1 MSAQEPK
8 KPPACNPCRARRVLC
23 HPQSN
28 GAPCPRCAEKNHMYD
43 HSRSSRTAAEES
55 APRHN
60 DDVCSGTQ
68 KASSLRYMQGLL

>member
-28 GAPCPRCAEKNHMYD
+28 GTPCPRCAEKKIICTTTPVPRGRPRKNPLPDTTTM
-43 HSRSSRTAAEES
+43 S
-55 APRHN
+55 AQGPKKPPAC
-60 DDVCSGTQ
+60 DICKVC
-68 KASSLRYMQGLL
+68 